1 MLRFD
6 SNLRVVS
13 ALRSPLN
20 KSIYYCQQ
28 RLQGLC
34 WGLLQRIWWPSKT
47 LDHVQWAL
55 ELLHKC
61 VCVWHVCAGP
71 VLTMGV
77 GQVQR
82 WGFRNR
88 ALHCLSSSNTR
99 PCSFKEQSLTRK
111 NIRSVM
117 TDELLMQFQ
126 FINEQRLNWDYNSTE
141 TMQFWVSI
149 HQWPNAECRWS
160 KKEILE

>member
-1 MLRFD
+1 MIFYPHRMQE
-6 SNLRVVS
+6 RTTRS
-13 ALRSPLN
+13 ALTSPLN
-20 KSIYYCQQ
+20 KSIYDCQK

-34 WGLLQRIWWPSKT
+34 WGLLQRIWWPSET

-55 ELLHKC
+55 DLLLKW

-71 VLTMGV
+71 VLTMGA
-77 GQVQR
+77 GKVQR

-88 ALHCLSSSNTR
+88 TLHCLSSSDTR
-99 PCSFKEQSLTRK
+99 PCRNSPVVQGKISGQWWTHPSSFSSSM
-111 NIRSVM
+111 N
-117 TDELLMQFQ
+117 
-126 FINEQRLNWDYNSTE
+126 NNSIE
-141 TMQFWVSI
+141 TMQFWVSV